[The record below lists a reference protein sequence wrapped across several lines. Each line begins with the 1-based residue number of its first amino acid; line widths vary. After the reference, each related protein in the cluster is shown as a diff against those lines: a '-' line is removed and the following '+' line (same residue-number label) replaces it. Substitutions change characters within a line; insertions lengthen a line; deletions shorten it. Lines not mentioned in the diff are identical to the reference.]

1 MVLDKYFDL
10 LLNRIYKR
18 ELELLYGEG
27 SKIEVNSV
35 IYSTNNKSYVI
46 TLKLYL
52 GDTTYEDMTDL
63 YSDGLNYLIEESW
76 KCSGIKKRISLIY
89 TLDI

>member
-1 MVLDKYFDL
+1 MALVKYFDL

-18 ELELLYGEG
+18 ELVLLYGEG
-27 SKIEVNSV
+27 SKIEVKSV

-46 TLKLYL
+46 DLKLYL
-52 GDTTYEDMTDL
+52 GDTTYDDMTDL
-63 YSDGLNYLIEESW
+63 YYDGLNYLIDESW